1 MAKRKVSMSIKQV
14 VLVAAL
20 IGMNANSNPSA
31 DFTLTVSPTSV
42 TVQRGSNGGSLITLT
57 TKGYCGTVNLV
68 ANVSPN
74 QRYAP
79 TLQIRNY
86 DVYICT
92 DPGFEART
100 TPLTIGTTSKTPTGT
115 YTITITAKAI
125 TGSSVT
131 HTATVTLTV
140 TP

>member
-1 MAKRKVSMSIKQV
+1 MQKVVTTVILV
-14 VLVAAL
+14 VAFL
-20 IGMNANSNPSA
+20 IGMNASA
-31 DFTLTVSPTSV
+31 NASGDFTLTVSPTSV

-68 ANVSPN
+68 ATVSPN

-92 DPGFEART
+92 DPGFEVRT
-100 TPLTIGTTSKTPTGT
+100 TALTIGTTRKTPTGT
-115 YTITITAKAI
+115 YTITITGKAI

-131 HTATVTLTV
+131 HTATVTFTV

>member
-1 MAKRKVSMSIKQV
+1 MKPSVTKLILA
-14 VLVAAL
+14 VAFL
-20 IGMNANSNPSA
+20 IGMNANASG
-31 DFTLTVSPTSV
+31 DFTLAVSPTSV

-92 DPGFEART
+92 DPGFEVRT
-100 TPLTIGTTSKTPTGT
+100 TALTIGTTSKTPTGT
-115 YTITITAKAI
+115 YTITITGKAI

>member
-1 MAKRKVSMSIKQV
+1 MNKVVTTVI
-14 VLVAAL
+14 LVAAFL
-20 IGMNANSNPSA
+20 MGVNANSNPGA
-31 DFTLTVSPTSV
+31 DFTLAVSPTSV
-42 TVQRGSNGGSLITLT
+42 TVQRGSNGGSLITVT

-68 ANVSPN
+68 ATVSPN
-74 QRYAP
+74 QRYGP

-92 DPGFEART
+92 DPGFEVGT

-125 TGSSVT
+125 TASTVT
-131 HTATVTLTV
+131 HTGTVTLTV